1 MKMFSSI
8 ISILPEEDKV
18 NNYEDGWLLLMHSD
32 SDAVRYNEE
41 QRSITP
47 DFIQWQANL

>member
-32 SDAVRYNEE
+32 SNSVFYSEE
-41 QRSITP
+41 QCSISP
-47 DFIQWQANL
+47 DFIQ